1 MFRGTVLSE
10 RNGINGTDRILT
22 GNGTDWN
29 GTEGMNTTN
38 GTDWNGTNWNG
49 LKSHFGLELRS

>member
-1 MFRGTVLSE
+1 MFHGTVLLE

-29 GTEGMNTTN
+29 GTEGMNTMN